1 MCIEEKEI
9 TRVCTICGKEY
20 KDVQIVIN
28 KFPAQKLAI
37 CNDCRETVTCSH
49 EITLQ
54 TKLKFN

>member
-1 MCIEEKEI
+1 MYIKEKEI

-37 CNDCRETVTCSH
+37 CNDCRETITCSH

-54 TKLKFN
+54 NK